1 MSSHKSSLDGVY
13 KTDKLYFFYEEERM
27 QSTEPTTQTSSGQH
41 VLQPNRAPSTRNQ
54 QTIFVE
60 VSSRDRNYLQRV
72 QSNPIR
78 YQFAR
83 PLKDVQSVELVSG
96 TIPAQPYNI
105 VNGANAFTFREHNGN
120 SYKDYEITIPPGR
133 YTPITLIAQLTAIFM
148 DIGITNTYTWC
159 VCDCTWRVTLKRES
173 GNQPF
178 ELLFMSGLRP
188 DEIDR
193 SDGQFLKQNTPATI
207 LGFDLS
213 DYGSG
218 DTDSIV
224 SPFPLDLNSSLNR
237 IYLYIN
243 FDNKQDLGAIERGAG
258 RRWPFALIYMDS
270 ETCGYKYL
278 NKETF
283 TPVSFSL
290 PQPWARLQNL
300 EIEFRDEWYRIVDFN
315 GKDFS
320 LLLQITVLE

>member
-1 MSSHKSSLDGVY
+1 
-13 KTDKLYFFYEEERM
+13 M
-27 QSTEPTTQTSSGQH
+27 QSTERTNATSSGQH
-41 VLQPNRAPSTRNQ
+41 VLQPNRAPSTRHH
-54 QTIFVE
+54 QTLFVE

-72 QSNPIR
+72 ASNPIR

-105 VNGANAFTFREHNGN
+105 IQGANSFTFREHNGN
-120 SYKDYEITIPPGR
+120 TYKDYEITIPPGR
-133 YTPITLIAQLTAIFM
+133 YNPLTLIAQLNAIFM
-148 DIGITNTYTWC
+148 DVGVTNTYCWSI
-159 VCDCTWRVTLKRES
+159 CDCTCRVTLKRES

-178 ELLFMSGLRP
+178 NLLFLCGLRP

-193 SDGQFLKQNTPATI
+193 CDGYFLMQNTPATI

-213 DYGSG
+213 DYSSATA
-218 DTDSIV
+218 DCIV
-224 SPFPLDLNSSLNR
+224 SPFPLDLNSSINR
-237 IYLYIN
+237 LYLYIN

-258 RRWPFALIYMDS
+258 RRWPFAVIYMDS

-300 EIEFRDEWYRIVDFN
+300 NIEFRDEWYRVVDFN

-320 LLLQITVLE
+320 LLLQITTLE

>member
-1 MSSHKSSLDGVY
+1 
-13 KTDKLYFFYEEERM
+13 M
-27 QSTEPTTQTSSGQH
+27 QSTERTNATTSGQFL
-41 VLQPNRAPSTRNQ
+41 LQPNRVPSTRSH

-83 PLKDVQSVELVSG
+83 PLKDVRSVELVSG
-96 TIPAQPYNI
+96 TIPAQPCNI
-105 VNGANAFTFREHNGN
+105 VKGANAFTFREHNGN
-120 SYKDYEITIPPGR
+120 IFKDYEIVIPPGR
-133 YTPITLIAQLTAIFM
+133 YTPLTIIAQLNALFM
-148 DIGITNTYTWC
+148 DIGITNTYSWTI
-159 VCDCTWRVTLKRES
+159 CDCTCRVTLHRDS
-173 GNQPF
+173 GTQPF
-178 ELLFMSGLRP
+178 ELLFLCGLRP

-193 SDGQFLKQNTPATI
+193 CDGYFLMQNTPATV

-218 DTDSIV
+218 STDCII

-258 RRWPFALIYMDS
+258 RRWPFALIYLDS
-270 ETCGYKYL
+270 ETGGYKYL

-283 TPVSFSL
+283 TPCVFSL

-320 LLLQITVLE
+320 LLLQITCLE

>member
-1 MSSHKSSLDGVY
+1 
-13 KTDKLYFFYEEERM
+13 M
-27 QSTEPTTQTSSGQH
+27 QSTEKTNATTSGQH
-41 VLQPNRAPSTRNQ
+41 LLQPNRAPSTRNH
-54 QTIFVE
+54 QTLFVE

-83 PLKDVQSVELVSG
+83 PLKDVRSVELVSG
-96 TIPAQPYNI
+96 TIPAQPFNI
-105 VNGANAFTFREHNGN
+105 VQGANAFTFREHNGN
-120 SYKDYEITIPPGR
+120 TWKDYEIILPPGR
-133 YTPITLIAQLTAIFM
+133 YTPLTLIAQLNAIFM
-148 DIGITNTYTWC
+148 DIGIVNTYTWC
-159 VCDCTWRVTLKRES
+159 LCDCTFRVTLKRES

-178 ELLFMSGLRP
+178 ELLFLSGLRA

-193 SDGQFLKQNTPATI
+193 SDGYFLMQNTPATV

-218 DTDSIV
+218 TTDCIV

-237 IYLYIN
+237 LYLYIN

-258 RRWPFALIYMDS
+258 RRWPFAIIYLDS

-283 TPVSFSL
+283 TPISYSL
-290 PQPWARLQNL
+290 PQPWSRLQNL
-300 EIEFRDEWYRIVDFN
+300 NVEFRDEWYRLVDFN

-320 LLLQITVLE
+320 LLLQITCLE